1 MSYHEI
7 KPELPEGVVP
17 ISEHIRNS
25 KPICNGFYPHEVL
38 LLSYAPR
45 YTTKQRNTLNSGCIN
60 MELQIY
66 MKNWKN

>member
-45 YTTKQRNTLNSGCIN
+45 YTTKQTEYPKFWLYKYGISDIHE
-60 MELQIY
+60 EL
-66 MKNWKN
+66 KN